1 MFDSDSGFGGGGLR
15 PFAPSIMNQSA
26 MAATMGM
33 AVMQFAQCLGNC
45 FSPVYGAIID
55 GGATYWE
62 ACMTTIIPL
71 SVVMLIAAF
80 FIRPGKNSPV
90 RRK

>member
-1 MFDSDSGFGGGGLR
+1 
-15 PFAPSIMNQSA
+15 MNQSA

-55 GGATYWE
+55 SGATYWE

-80 FIRPGKNSPV
+80 FIRPGKDSPV
-90 RRK
+90 RHK